1 MNEGH
6 SAFPYRLRLMMMM
19 MITIIII
26 TTTTCA
32 YVKSIE
38 ITLIE

>member
-6 SAFPYRLRLMMMM
+6 SAFPYRLRLMMM
-19 MITIIII
+19 ITIIII
-26 TTTTCA
+26 ITTTCA